1 MKQDVAG
8 RISAELSY
16 CTICVGADVE
26 AQSPC
31 RRNVEGGDHTFIDQ
45 NQAEVISG
53 GVFLVD
59 FSEGWCQVE
68 AAEEETDR
76 YRFTS

>member
-1 MKQDVAG
+1 MWREESRQNSPTAQFAWG
-8 RISAELSY
+8 QMSRLNRR
-16 CTICVGADVE
+16 ADGMW
-26 AQSPC
+26 
-31 RRNVEGGDHTFIDQ
+31 RGGDHTFIDQ

-68 AAEEETDR
+68 AAEEQTDR